1 MIADPMITLPDD
13 LRQQLLDLQHCG
25 ALDLAECR
33 DVAVAL
39 KHLLYRPGHPMDSG
53 ASNKNAPPLQQQQG
67 I

>member
-1 MIADPMITLPDD
+1 MIALPDD

-39 KHLLYRPGHPMDSG
+39 KHLIDRTGRPRNSG
-53 ASNKNAPPLQQQQG
+53 ASNENAPPLQQRQG